1 MVRSCTLLA
10 ILFTVR
16 VSHGQLQ
23 ECPSCCN
30 HTFTEESI
38 KTVGSPQAFWDCN
51 ENEEFVIHAARCFSE
66 CAYNVSV
73 SIEFSCSR
81 SYRVGYDLSA
91 HALKDR
97 MLSITLV

>member
-10 ILFTVR
+10 ILFIVR
-16 VSHGQLQ
+16 VSYGQLQ

-38 KTVGSPQAFWDCN
+38 KTAGSPRAFWDCN
-51 ENEEFVIHAARCFSE
+51 ENEEFVIHAGRCFSE

-73 SIEFSCSR
+73 VGMEFS
-81 SYRVGYDLSA
+81 
-91 HALKDR
+91 
-97 MLSITLV
+97 